1 MWLLSAAAMLQ
12 PLCQAPRTR
21 VCRGGGWR
29 CCSLCVRF
37 APKNTKLA
45 IWIAK
50 MEKYG
55 EFNWKMEEWKLV
67 VNPSKK
73 AAASHQ
79 SVKNLRGQKKT
90 ARRKSKAYAKLRGK
104 KRR

>member
-1 MWLLSAAAMLQ
+1 MRMKLRQKSKSGLSTKDRQFIKKKIEEDDPDLLALEALD
-12 PLCQAPRTR
+12 
-21 VCRGGGWR
+21 
-29 CCSLCVRF
+29 
-37 APKNTKLA
+37 
-45 IWIAK
+45 
-50 MEKYG
+50 
-55 EFNWKMEEWKLV
+55 
-67 VNPSKK
+67 NPSKK

>member
-1 MWLLSAAAMLQ
+1 MQTLLSFARNQCLSEDAKFVDLFCGVGGASTGAGAAGL
-12 PLCQAPRTR
+12 R
-21 VCRGGGWR
+21 VD
-29 CCSLCVRF
+29 
-37 APKNTKLA
+37 LA
-45 IWIAK
+45 VDCDPDLLAL
-50 MEKYG
+50 EA
-55 EFNWKMEEWKLV
+55 LD
-67 VNPSKK
+67 NPSKK